1 MAAARYAERVAT
13 LEPYSIEHIPFA
25 ERHGRSR
32 GLLWLWLAA
41 NLTIADYALGFLPA
55 SLGLPLGPTLLAL
68 ALGNLAGGSLLALCA
83 AMGPRA
89 GYPQML
95 IGRRAFGHWGGYG
108 PALLNWVSTAGWFTV
123 NTILGAFAVQVL
135 LPGLPFPIAALALV
149 AVQVLLVLYGHNLIH
164 AFERAMAA
172 LLGVL
177 FAVSTLLVLG
187 HAGSLAAWHP
197 AVAAGRL
204 LPLVGIVLAGAF
216 SYIASWG
223 PYASDYSRYLP
234 EGTPT
239 AQLAWPVFLGSVVAS
254 FWLEVLGALIAIL
267 APGESNAVAALSSVL
282 GAFGPV
288 AVLAIILGATAA
300 NALNLYSNSLS
311 ARVLDVRWP
320 RPALVLLGGA
330 VGLAF
335 ALAGSGNFN
344 GFYSDFLL
352 ALDYWITP
360 WLAIVLLD
368 FYALRQQRPE
378 GFALAP
384 AWNLRG
390 IAAYLVGLAAS
401 VPFMAGT
408 FFTEPLAPV
417 LGGADLSYFV
427 GFLVAGAAYLALTA
441 RTPEERQRGSE
452 RLSGPSGPWP
462 QQP

>member
-1 MAAARYAERVAT
+1 MAARYGDRVGA
-13 LEPYSIEHIPFA
+13 LEPYSIEHVPLE
-25 ERHGRSR
+25 ERHGRGR
-32 GLLWLWLAA
+32 DLLWLWLAA
-41 NLTIADYALGFLPA
+41 NLTIADYALGFLPV
-55 SLGLPLGPTLLAL
+55 SLGLPLGPTLVAL
-68 ALGNLAGGSLLALCA
+68 ALGNLLGGALLALCA

-95 IGRRAFGHWGGYG
+95 IGRRAFGHVGGYG

-135 LPGLPFPIAALALV
+135 LPGLPFPIAAFALV
-149 AVQVLLVLYGHNLIH
+149 AVQVLLVIYGHNLIH

-177 FAVSTLLVLG
+177 FAVRRSSSSVTV
-187 HAGSLAAWHP
+187 GSWRPGTRSLQP
-197 AVAAGRL
+197 AVF

-234 EGTPT
+234 ERTPT
-239 AQLAWPVFLGSVVAS
+239 THLAWPVFLGSVVAS

-267 APGESNAVAALSSVL
+267 APGQTNAVAALSNVL
-282 GAFGPV
+282 GTFGPV

-311 ARVLDVRWP
+311 ARVLDVRWS
-320 RPALVLLGGA
+320 RPALVVLGGA

-344 GFYSDFLL
+344 GFYSNFLL

-360 WLAIVLLD
+360 WLAVILVD
-368 FYALRQQRPE
+368 FYWRHEQRPE
-378 GFALAP
+378 AFGQAP
-384 AWNLRG
+384 AWNSRG
-390 IAAYLVGLAAS
+390 IVAYLVGLGAS
-401 VPFMAGT
+401 VPFMAAT
-408 FFTEPLAPV
+408 FFTGPLAT
-417 LGGADLSYFV
+417 LFGGADLSYFV
-427 GFLVAGAAYLALTA
+427 SFVVAAVVYVALTRPSA
-441 RTPEERQRGSE
+441 RPSSE
-452 RLSGPSGPWP
+452 SRRSHARSAAGR
-462 QQP
+462 

>member
-1 MAAARYAERVAT
+1 MRMTAARYGDRVGA
-13 LEPYSIEHIPFA
+13 LEPYSVEHVPLA
-25 ERHGRSR
+25 ERHGRGR
-32 GLLWLWLAA
+32 DLLWLWLAA
-41 NLTIADYALGFLPA
+41 NLTIADYALGFLPV
-55 SLGLPLGPTLLAL
+55 SLGLPLGPTLVAL
-68 ALGNLAGGSLLALCA
+68 AVGNVLGGTLLALCA

-95 IGRRAFGHWGGYG
+95 IGRRAFGHRGGYG
-108 PALLNWVSTAGWFTV
+108 PALLNWISTAGWFTV

-135 LPGLPFPIAALALV
+135 LPGLAFPIAALALV
-149 AVQVLLVLYGHNLIH
+149 AVQVLLVIYGHNLIH

-187 HAGSLAAWHP
+187 HGGDLAAWHP
-197 AVAAGRL
+197 TVAAGRF

-234 EGTPT
+234 ERTPV
-239 AQLAWPVFLGSVVAS
+239 AHLAWPVFLGSVVAS

-267 APGESNAVAALSSVL
+267 APGQTNAVAALSSVL
-282 GAFGPV
+282 GAFGPF

-311 ARVLDVRWP
+311 ARALDVRWS
-320 RPALVLLGGA
+320 RPVLAILGGA

-344 GFYSDFLL
+344 GFYSNFLL

-360 WLAIVLLD
+360 WLAVILLD
-368 FYALRQQRPE
+368 FYWRHEQRPE
-378 GFALAP
+378 AFGSAP
-384 AWNLRG
+384 NWNRDG
-390 IAAYLVGLAAS
+390 ITAYLVGLAAS
-401 VPFMAGT
+401 VPFMSASIFSG
-408 FFTEPLAPV
+408 PLAG
-417 LGGADLSYFV
+417 LFGGADISYFV
-427 GFLVAGAAYLALTA
+427 GFLVAGVLYVAL
-441 RTPEERQRGSE
+441 S
-452 RLSGPSGPWP
+452 RLSGHRAGDSRRSHEGSAAGR
-462 QQP
+462 

>member
-1 MAAARYAERVAT
+1 MAAARYGDQVAT
-13 LEPYSIEHIPFA
+13 LEPYSIEHIPLA

-32 GLLWLWLAA
+32 DLLWLWLAA
-41 NLTIADYALGFLPA
+41 NLTIADYALGFLPV
-55 SLGLPLGPTLLAL
+55 SLGLPLGPTLVAL
-68 ALGNLAGGSLLALCA
+68 ALGNLLGGALLALCA

-95 IGRRAFGHWGGYG
+95 IGRRAFGHAGGYG
-108 PALLNWVSTAGWFTV
+108 PALLNWISTAGWFTV

-135 LPGLPFPIAALALV
+135 LPGLPFPLAAFALV

-197 AVAAGRL
+197 PVAAGHL

-234 EGTPT
+234 EGIPT
-239 AQLAWPVFLGSVVAS
+239 AHLAWPVFVGSVAAS

-267 APGESNAVAALSSVL
+267 ALGQTNAVAALSSVL
-282 GAFGPV
+282 GDFGPV

-311 ARVLDVRWP
+311 ARALDLRWP
-320 RPALVLLGGA
+320 RPALVILGGA

-344 GFYSDFLL
+344 GFYSNFLL

-360 WLAIVLLD
+360 WLAVILVD
-368 FYALRQQRPE
+368 FYWRRQQCSE
-378 GFALAP
+378 AFGTAP

-390 IAAYLVGLAAS
+390 ISAYLVGLVAS
-401 VPFMAGT
+401 VPFMSSSIFSG
-408 FFTEPLAPV
+408 PLAAAF
-417 LGGADLSYFV
+417 GGADLSYFV
-427 GFLVAGAAYLALTA
+427 GFLVAAAVYVVLTG
-441 RTPEERQRGSE
+441 RDHRPPRESGRSGHGSE
-452 RLSGPSGPWP
+452 AGR
-462 QQP
+462 